1 MRYTLAVI
9 LMVVGVVVAG
19 LGLLQKTLW
28 APDDTITA
36 TTQIDGSAPAVVVD
50 PGMLNLYETPATLT
64 AEGTGDLTIAQAPIE
79 SIDAWIGDSAAAR
92 ITGLASEGG
101 LTVEPKDGAEEVPNP
116 AGADLWEAET
126 TGGGTVSL
134 DWDAEANRTGFL
146 IAGSGQPGEVS
157 SVTLSWPSNA
167 ATPWAIPLMIGGGV
181 IFLIGLVLLFLGR
194 RTAKREADRRQARQD
209 RRRKLAEYGT
219 AFAIV
224 PVLALSA
231 CGPEELPKPEPSA
244 APTTPMAGVSSTQA
258 ERILGAVADGVAAAD
273 KDLDAKALEER
284 ATGPALDQRGAAY
297 AVKKKV
303 KDHDLPPAVAADD
316 IVVNYTAATDT
327 WPRVTSLITSAG
339 DATQLLVLT
348 QEDPRSDYK
357 LWSQTRLVP
366 GTELP
371 EIADA
376 RQGSP
381 LLDAEADGYAK
392 TPKQTIAD
400 YAKALGSGADSKEAK
415 SFEADDFAK
424 SIWANQKEQRKS
436 AEAGKASVK
445 FSYDPGNQIVAQ
457 GTAGDAAVV
466 TGVIEATSTITPQSE
481 GGRTGTL
488 TLSTPQKELTGESST
503 QKPVSTSTYQVL
515 TFLVPKDGKV
525 RLIGGLETLSGAKL
539 G

>member
-9 LMVVGVVVAG
+9 LMVVGVVVSG

-36 TTQIDGSAPAVVVD
+36 TTQIEGSAPAVIVD
-50 PGMLNLYETPATLT
+50 PGMLNLYDTPAKLS

-92 ITGLASEGG
+92 VTGLATGGG
-101 LTVEPKDGAEEVPNP
+101 LTVEAKDGTAEVPNP
-116 AGADLWEAET
+116 AGADLWEAEV
-126 TGGGTVSL
+126 TGSGTVSL
-134 DWDAEANRTGFL
+134 DWNAEANRTGFL
-146 IAGSGQPGEVS
+146 IAGTGQPGEVT

-167 ATPWAIPLMIGGGV
+167 ATPWAIPLMIAGGV
-181 IFLIGLVLLFLGR
+181 IFVIGVVLLILGR
-194 RTAKREADRRQARQD
+194 RTAKREADRRKARQD

-231 CGPEELPKPEPSA
+231 CGTEELPKPEPSA
-244 APTTPMAGVSSTQA
+244 APTAPMAGVSATQA
-258 ERILGAVADGVAAAD
+258 ERILGAVASDVAAAD
-273 KDLDAKALEER
+273 EKLDKGALEAR
-284 ATGPALDQRGAAY
+284 AAGPALDQRTAAY
-297 AVKKKV
+297 EVKKKV
-303 KDHDLPPAVAADD
+303 KDEKLPPAVAADD
-316 IVVNYTAATDT
+316 IVVNYTAATNA
-327 WPRVTSLITSAG
+327 WPRVTSLVTSAG
-339 DATQLLVLT
+339 DSTQLLVLT

-357 LWSQTRLVP
+357 LWSQTQLVP
-366 GTELP
+366 GTKLP

-381 LLDAEADGYAK
+381 LLDATAEGFAK
-392 TPKQTIAD
+392 TPQQTLAD
-400 YAKALGSGADSKEAK
+400 YAKALSSGADSKEAK
-415 SFEADDFAK
+415 TFEADDFSK
-424 SIWANQKEQRKS
+424 SIWANQKEQKKS

-445 FSYDPGNQIVAQ
+445 FAYEPGKQIVAQ

-503 QKPVSTSTYQVL
+503 QKPVTTSTYQVL